1 MVKSRKQQS
10 LLTTHLGLKEAKE
23 AQENE
28 IEALKAIFMED
39 YEPVVVTTAW
49 KVVPTGH
56 EFRLHL
62 KPQEQELKKHVSV
75 DLHVKFPKT
84 YPRSAPDIKIENARG
99 LSETHLNKAQGHIS
113 RLIKENIGQEMVYT
127 IAQFIQEFITMNNN
141 GVKVVTKQTSFHEQM
156 LNRIEQMTK
165 VEQKKAIEEEFRV
178 RQLEEQERIIL
189 AQKINEETQSKMAK
203 FEEERLKRKQM
214 KVKEDQNS
222 KKLVD
227 ASLAFPTVNFDAFVM
242 LNPDASQD
250 VPFKSVVLGPS
261 IGKGT
266 IGSTYLVQATNF
278 QGKNVEPSERHVLV
292 LKEIS
297 IVSPYYFNIE
307 GKRKL
312 EEIEKD
318 LFRVKRLRHA
328 NLITIYES
336 ELGRSETGWNLY
348 ILMEYARGGTLE
360 DLLKKCGTVQ
370 LPFARE
376 YMKQLLDA
384 LDYVHANS
392 FVHKGTIGST
402 YLVQATNFQGKNVE
416 PSERHVLV
424 LKEISIVSP
433 YYFNIE
439 GKRKLEEIEK
449 DLFRVKRLRHANLIT
464 IYESE
469 LGRSETGWNLYILME
484 YARGGTLEDLLK
496 KCGTV
501 QLPFA
506 REYMKQLLDAL
517 DYVHANS
524 FVHKDIKASNI
535 LLTEVDGK
543 GECVAKLSDVNFHRK
558 LLDFHESF
566 PFFNYS
572 GNQSFKRWAP
582 PEQET
587 KPYSRKNDIWCLG
600 VIFVQMLFGLN
611 VIKQYNSLEDLL
623 KSAEH
628 EIPTDVRSIL
638 KSMFEQAHWKR
649 PSPLELLNQPFF
661 NDGSVNLLDTPLKFI
676 TSSGKTNNVRS
687 NYHHPLNK
695 DNNEL
700 AGSFVESNTQFAF
713 SPPCSSQSTT
723 FSRYRLDFEE
733 IHFLGK
739 GAFGEV
745 VKARNKLDDRFYAI
759 KKVRLNPNDIEK
771 TRKILREI
779 TTLSRL
785 HHQYVVRYYTTW
797 FEDSDGAWKETESF
811 SENIGG
817 SLATSSLEEEEEDDD
832 EDDDEDSN
840 EEDDFSDDDEFD
852 FLSTNT
858 SNSKGYHKS
867 QNHRHHPEITYSS
880 SSSSSSSEFELHDD
894 DMTKVMMTSNKN
906 RIGNSKKFSP
916 KEEKTRILYIQ
927 MEYCEKQTLK
937 DIIDIGVKPDDGW
950 RIFRQILEGLAHIHR
965 SGMIHR
971 DLKPSNIFLD
981 ANGDVKIGDF
991 GLATTSDEVGSFR
1004 VSNFDRMNSREDSMT
1019 GDVGTTLYVAP
1030 EVLSNN
1036 KIVGLR
1042 YNHKVDIY
1050 SLGIIFFEIC
1060 YKFSTEMERRVT
1072 ILNLRKSEILF
1083 PKDFSTNKMENQ
1095 VYIIRWCLHHNPKN
1109 RPTSLELLKSEWM
1122 PAKLEDEHVQEYVRT
1137 MANPNTP
1144 HYRTLIST
1152 LFTQSPD
1159 KHKDHTYDFNSG
1171 NIVVDQLSALTFGR
1185 VRDHMLRI
1193 FRHHGGVEIS
1203 TPLMMPKSDIYEE
1216 DKKAVHLMDIEGGIV
1231 QLNYDLTVPF
1241 ARYVSR
1247 NNITDIKR
1255 YVFDRVYRENI
1266 VGGQPR
1272 FVYEADF
1279 DIIHSRHSPMIAE
1292 AEIFKIVDEII
1303 EEFPPLKSINY
1314 CFFLNH
1320 TNIIETIFDCCRI
1333 PEEIRRGVYS
1343 LLGQLEKKYS
1353 INQIRTQLSNK
1364 YKLPRSVLDELVLF
1378 DIKGDLEFITNAL
1391 DKLISSTSMR
1401 TRIHDAIKDFK
1412 LLMKYAKCL
1421 GVQREIIISPLL
1433 VYNNHYY
1440 KNGIVFQVMDDNNR
1454 KDVLAAGGRY
1464 DSLIQQFRHP
1474 MTVTAVNAG
1483 GGGGDGDGNGN
1494 GGVGV
1499 GGGGGGSSSS
1509 TSIVNGGRQQ
1519 IYATGVNIA
1528 MQKIVFTL
1536 GSYQSTILKMLQSKK
1551 TDDEKSFGYWASKKC
1566 DVYVASFGKVHLE
1579 ERLDL
1584 IHELWAHNIKADF
1597 MYEES
1602 SDLTPEMLANACKKQ
1617 GINWIVIM
1625 RHRNQDLYKNSSSSS
1640 STSRSDSA
1648 MTTTVKVKNLL
1659 WKTEDEV
1666 PRNELC
1672 VRLNSEIIEQAR
1684 IDLHSSGSK
1693 YHKHSLPPQSEQSVH
1708 DIGNSHQ
1715 SIQMDSLN
1723 YQNNLSIYIVGF
1735 PSIKNNK
1742 KMKHKQKQF
1751 LIDKASA
1758 NISGVIDQINKGGVP
1773 VLALDINREILR
1785 KFVDCNVLEDESFKS
1800 KVLDLIPAHQKEYLI
1815 NVQETLKQRHQE
1827 GYKHVWLYSH
1837 RDDFEI
1843 LYHYFL

>member
-10 LLTTHLGLKEAKE
+10 LLTTQLGLKEAKE

-39 YEPVVVTTAW
+39 YESVVVTTAW

-62 KPQEQELKKHVSV
+62 KPQEQELKKHVSL

-113 RLIKENIGQEMVYT
+113 NLIKENIGQEMVYT

-141 GVKVVTKQTSFHEQM
+141 GVKMVTKQTSFHEQM

-165 VEQKKAIEEEFRV
+165 VEQKKAIEEEFRA

-189 AQKINEETQSKMAK
+189 AQKINEETQNKMAK

-227 ASLAFPTVNFDAFVM
+227 SSLTFPTVNFDAFVM

-307 GKRKL
+307 GKRK
-312 EEIEKD
+312 IEKD
-318 LFRVKRLRHA
+318 LFRVKRLRHT

-336 ELGRSETGWNLY
+336 ELGRSEAGWNLY

-360 DLLKKCGTVQ
+360 DLLKKCGTIQ

-376 YMKQLLDA
+376 YMKQLLNA

-392 FVHKGTIGST
+392 FVH
-402 YLVQATNFQGKNVE
+402 
-416 PSERHVLV
+416 
-424 LKEISIVSP
+424 
-433 YYFNIE
+433 
-439 GKRKLEEIEK
+439 
-449 DLFRVKRLRHANLIT
+449 
-464 IYESE
+464 
-469 LGRSETGWNLYILME
+469 
-484 YARGGTLEDLLK
+484 
-496 KCGTV
+496 
-501 QLPFA
+501 
-506 REYMKQLLDAL
+506 
-517 DYVHANS
+517 
-524 FVHKDIKASNI
+524 KASNI

-543 GECVAKLSDVNFHRK
+543 GECIAKLSDVNFHRK
-558 LLDFHESF
+558 LLGEV
-566 PFFNYS
+566 
-572 GNQSFKRWAP
+572 P

-600 VIFVQMLFGLN
+600 VIFIQMLFGLN

-623 KSAEH
+623 KS
-628 EIPTDVRSIL
+628 
-638 KSMFEQAHWKR
+638 
-649 PSPLELLNQPFF
+649 ELLNQPFF

-687 NYHHPLNK
+687 NHQHPLNK

-733 IHFLGK
+733 IHFLG
-739 GAFGEV
+739 
-745 VKARNKLDDRFYAI
+745 
-759 KKVRLNPNDIEK
+759 KVRLNPNDIEK

-817 SLATSSLEEEEEDDD
+817 SLATSNDD
-832 EDDDEDSN
+832 
-840 EEDDFSDDDEFD
+840 
-852 FLSTNT
+852 L
-858 SNSKGYHKS
+858 
-867 QNHRHHPEITYSS
+867 
-880 SSSSSSSEFELHDD
+880 
-894 DMTKVMMTSNKN
+894 TKVMMMTSNKN

-950 RIFRQILEGLAHIHR
+950 
-965 SGMIHR
+965 
-971 DLKPSNIFLD
+971 SNIFLD

-1004 VSNFDRMNSREDSMT
+1004 VSNFDRMSSREDSMT

-1036 KIVGLR
+1036 KIFGLR
-1042 YNHKVDIY
+1042 YNHK
-1050 SLGIIFFEIC
+1050 GIIFFEIC

-1072 ILNLRKSEILF
+1072 ILGLRKPEIIF

-1159 KHKDHTYDFNSG
+1159 KHKDHTYDFNS
-1171 NIVVDQLSALTFGR
+1171 VM
-1185 VRDHMLRI
+1185 RDHMLRI

-1247 NNITDIKR
+1247 
-1255 YVFDRVYRENI
+1255 
-1266 VGGQPR
+1266 QPR

-1279 DIIHSRHSPMIAE
+1279 DIIHSRHSPMVAE

-1353 INQIRTQLSNK
+1353 INQIRAQLSNK
-1364 YKLPRSVLDELVLF
+1364 YKLPR
-1378 DIKGDLEFITNAL
+1378 N
-1391 DKLISSTSMR
+1391 KLISSTSMR

-1421 GVQREIIISPLL
+1421 GVQL
-1433 VYNNHYY
+1433 
-1440 KNGIVFQVMDDNNR
+1440 FQVMDDNNR

-1474 MTVTAVNAG
+1474 MTVT
-1483 GGGGDGDGNGN
+1483 
-1494 GGVGV
+1494 
-1499 GGGGGGSSSS
+1499 
-1509 TSIVNGGRQQ
+1509 
-1519 IYATGVNIA
+1519 
-1528 MQKIVFTL
+1528 
-1536 GSYQSTILKMLQSKK
+1536 SKN
-1551 TDDEKSFGYWASKKC
+1551 DDEKSFGYWASKKC

-1640 STSRSDSA
+1640 SSRIDST

-1693 YHKHSLPPQSEQSVH
+1693 YHNKHSLSPQSEQW
-1708 DIGNSHQ
+1708 
-1715 SIQMDSLN
+1715 
-1723 YQNNLSIYIVGF
+1723 
-1735 PSIKNNK
+1735 
-1742 KMKHKQKQF
+1742 
-1751 LIDKASA
+1751 
-1758 NISGVIDQINKGGVP
+1758 VIEQINKGGVP

-1800 KVLDLIPAHQKEYLI
+1800 KAHQKEYLI

-1827 GYKHVWLYSH
+1827 GYKQVWLYSH
-1837 RDDFEI
+1837 RDDFGI